1 MQTLLELQ
9 GRWMVASKRG
19 YVNLEALTLFVTL
32 LPVACVTC
40 RYVAVYLL
48 VLSGFPR
55 SSSGACSALIYS
67 GESAVEREL
76 NMMFCYEETRRGYC
90 EEFAI
95 SYLLYSFP
103 EPLDLSWHVNLIMK
117 RWTIVLLWVA

>member
-1 MQTLLELQ
+1 
-9 GRWMVASKRG
+9 MVASKRG

-32 LPVACVTC
+32 LLVACVTC
-40 RYVAVYLL
+40 RYVAVYLP

-55 SSSGACSALIYS
+55 SSSGHVLLL
-67 GESAVEREL
+67 SAVEREL

-90 EEFAI
+90 EEFVI

-103 EPLDLSWHVNLIMK
+103 EPPDLSWNVNFIMK